1 MFARVARYEVP
12 VEKIETAVE
21 AFRAA
26 TDQLEGVSGL
36 QGSYLFTSPE
46 EGVIMSMTLW
56 ESRAAMDES
65 EVRAAR
71 LRREATDQVD
81 GEVTSVQRYEV
92 AVETVTS
99 PSGLAASSEKTAG
112 P

>member
-12 VEKIETAVE
+12 AEKIGTAVE

-26 TDQLEGVSGL
+26 TDQLDGVSGY
-36 QGSYLFTSPE
+36 QGSYLFTSPD
-46 EGVIMSMTLW
+46 EGVLMSVTLW
-56 ESRAAMDES
+56 QSRSALDES

-81 GEVTSVQRYEV
+81 GEVTSVQRFEV
-92 AVETVTS
+92 AVETAISQAGAVTS
-99 PSGLAASSEKTAG
+99 EKPAG

>member
-1 MFARVARYEVP
+1 VFARVARYEVP
-12 VEKIETAVE
+12 EERIETAVE

-26 TDQLEGVSGL
+26 TDQLEGVSGFR
-36 QGSYLFTSPE
+36 GGYLFSSPG
-46 EGVIMSMTLW
+46 EGVIMSLTLW

-81 GEVTSVQRYEV
+81 GEVTSVQRFEV
-92 AVETVTS
+92 AVETVSS
-99 PSGLAASSEKTAG
+99 PSGVAATSEKTTG

>member
-12 VEKIETAVE
+12 KDKIGTAVE

-26 TDQLEGVSGL
+26 TDQLGSVSGS
-36 QGSYLFTSPE
+36 QGSYLFTSSE
-46 EGVIMSMTLW
+46 EGVIMSITLW

-81 GEVTSVQRYEV
+81 GEVTSVQRFEV
-92 AVETVTS
+92 VVETVKSQTAGATS
-99 PSGLAASSEKTAG
+99 ERTAG